1 MTNNLRKIGGS
12 ARFSAISIHNGQV
25 HLAGQVS
32 QLKDGDI
39 AAQSGDVFAK
49 VDDLLDQAGTT
60 RDNLISVQ
68 IWLADM
74 DDYAGM
80 NAVWDEW
87 VSSVTPPTR
96 VCVEAR
102 MAQPHYLIE
111 VLAIAA
117 ER

>member
-1 MTNNLRKIGGS
+1 MTDSLRKIGGS

-39 AAQSGDVFAK
+39 TAQSRDVFAK

-60 RDNLISVQ
+60 RENLISVQ
-68 IWLADM
+68 IW
-74 DDYAGM
+74 
-80 NAVWDEW
+80 DEW
-87 VSSVTPPTR
+87 VAPVTPPTR

-117 ER
+117 AD

>member
-1 MTNNLRKIGGS
+1 MTDSLRKIGGS

-39 AAQSGDVFAK
+39 AAQSRDVFAK

-60 RDNLISVQ
+60 RENLISVQ
-68 IWLADM
+68 IWLANM

-80 NAVWDEW
+80 NTIWDEW
-87 VSSVTPPTR
+87 VAPVAPPTR

-117 ER
+117 AD